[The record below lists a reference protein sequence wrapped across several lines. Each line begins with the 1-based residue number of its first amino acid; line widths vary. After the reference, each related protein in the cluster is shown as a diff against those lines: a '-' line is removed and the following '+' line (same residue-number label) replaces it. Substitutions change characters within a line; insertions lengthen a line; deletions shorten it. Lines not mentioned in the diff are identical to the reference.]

1 MTSEH
6 GLTKKFREITKW
18 AVKVANISKY
28 VVNATKPGN
37 SS

>member
-1 MTSEH
+1 MRSEH
-6 GLTKKFREITKW
+6 GLIQKFKEITKW
-18 AVKVANISKY
+18 AVKVANVSKY